1 MKVFQYYFWY
11 QSQYNKK
18 LVFKKPF
25 PTFFL
30 LLKNDIRDFESFL
43 KNCVQLQRTIEKLV
57 SRLRG
62 SPSPSLFQ
70 SFVPEFHFQCLTC
83 MNNNYSI
90 YSQYTLSL
98 PLKISENRKVFW
110 CFQGVEKGCIG
121 NKWVNVIRTTSPCRN
136 QLKLRIFWLVWKGC
150 ITLKMFAFI
159 FYKITFLMSSEQRHH
174 IESNK
179 WIGTAT
185 HLTCF

>member
-1 MKVFQYYFWY
+1 MFKPLSANPTKWSNTLKQFVGKSRLLVYIVKVFQYYFWY

-25 PTFFL
+25 TTFFL

-62 SPSPSLFQ
+62 PPSPSLFQ

-90 YSQYTLSL
+90 YSQCTLSL
-98 PLKISENRKVFW
+98 PLKISENRKVF
-110 CFQGVEKGCIG
+110 
-121 NKWVNVIRTTSPCRN
+121 
-136 QLKLRIFWLVWKGC
+136 
-150 ITLKMFAFI
+150 
-159 FYKITFLMSSEQRHH
+159 
-174 IESNK
+174 
-179 WIGTAT
+179 
-185 HLTCF
+185 